1 MQSLKEYKINFFN
14 FVNQE
19 NAKLALLLNLIEP
32 KSGGVL
38 LAGKRGTGKS
48 TIIKAFGEILS
59 QLRIPFVQLPMNAT
73 EEAVL
78 GGIDIEE
85 TIKTGKRVFQKGLLS
100 RANKGFL
107 VIEDINLFPQDILS
121 IVFEVQA
128 REENIIEREGM
139 TLIEPVQ
146 FQIIATMNPEEAD
159 FSSHFL
165 DRFGM
170 CVIMDEVRDK
180 EKKAKILKL
189 NALDECHF
197 TGQHQL
203 FKKILKYKEFVKKLK
218 VSDEIKEFIAD
229 LILNEAV
236 SGHRGDIYLYYASKA
251 FAAYR
256 EEESVTE
263 EHVKAVANLVLNHR
277 RRAIEPEPEE
287 DKHERENETDSS
299 HNSEKRQ
306 EQKDRE
312 QKTPLS
318 QSQESH
324 NGKSQSIPSS
334 EKEEVFPVGESF
346 KVKRLIFK
354 KDRIARQTTGRRTK
368 TKTKGRGGRYIR
380 SLLQKRP
387 DIAIDATLRAAAPF
401 QRLRDMK
408 DTVVIFDE
416 DIRYKE
422 KERRMSHNVIF
433 VVDGSGSM
441 GVEQRMKATKGA
453 VLSLLMD
460 CYQKRDKVA
469 MIVFRKDRAEI
480 VLPPTSA
487 VELAQRRLKE
497 IPTGGK
503 TPLGAGILEAYKLI
517 KKIRLKELESRFII
531 IIITDGRAN
540 VAISNNPPLKELE
553 SVCLLLRD
561 FPSVDCIVID
571 TENKKGFLKM
581 DVAVKIAHLLE
592 ARYATLE
599 NIKAEDLT
607 EIVREVH
614 QAV

>member
-48 TIIKAFGEILS
+48 TLLRAFCDILK
-59 QLRIPFVQLPMNAT
+59 QLKIPSVQLPINAT

-85 TIKTGKRVFQKGLLS
+85 TIRTGKRVFQRGLLS
-100 RANKGFL
+100 RANRGFL
-107 VIEDINLFPQDILS
+107 IIEDINLFPHDILS

-128 REENIIEREGM
+128 REENIIEREGI
-139 TLIEPVQ
+139 TLREPTQ

-180 EKKAKILKL
+180 DKKTEILKL
-189 NALDECHF
+189 NALDEF
-197 TGQHQL
+197 RFREQNQL
-203 FKKILKYKEFVKKLK
+203 FKKVLSCKEFIKKVK

-251 FAAYR
+251 FAAYK
-256 EEESVTE
+256 EEETVTE
-263 EHVKAVANLVLNHR
+263 EHVKAVAHLVLNHR
-277 RRAIEPEPEE
+277 KRLLEPEPEE
-287 DKHERENETDSS
+287 KEQEQENETESS
-299 HNSEKRQ
+299 NNLEKRK
-306 EQKDRE
+306 EQKERE

-324 NGKSQSIPSS
+324 DGTSQSIPSS
-334 EKEEVFPVGESF
+334 EKEEIFPIGESF
-346 KVKRLIFK
+346 KVKRFIFK
-354 KDRIARQTTGRRTK
+354 KDRIVRQTTGRRTK

-380 SLLQKRP
+380 SLLQKRAE
-387 DIAIDATLRAAAPF
+387 IAIDATLRAAAPF
-401 QRLRDMK
+401 QKLRGMK
-408 DTVVIFDE
+408 DNVVIFD
-416 DIRYKE
+416 DDLRYKE

-460 CYQKRDKVA
+460 CYKKRDKVA
-469 MIVFRKDRAEI
+469 MIVFRKDKAEI
-480 VLPPTSA
+480 LLPLTSS
-487 VELAQRRLKE
+487 VELALKRLRE

-503 TPLGAGILEAYKLI
+503 TPLSAGLMEAYKLM
-517 KKIRLKELESRFII
+517 KITHFKYPENRLLIL
-531 IIITDGRAN
+531 IITDGKPN
-540 VAISNNPPLKELE
+540 VSLSDKPVLEELK
-553 SVCLLLRD
+553 SVCFMLKD
-561 FPSVDCIVID
+561 FPLTDFIVID
-571 TENKKGFLKM
+571 TEKKDKFMKM
-581 DVAVKIAHLLE
+581 DLAIKIAEWLQATYHSIDSLKSESLL
-592 ARYATLE
+592 
-599 NIKAEDLT
+599 NIVKT
-607 EIVREVH
+607 H
-614 QAV
+614 KG